1 MIIIRLRFAMAN
13 RTTERG
19 VIARRGMAVGA
30 LIPFP
35 FVFAAINGKMHDIVV
50 ESCRFPGCFAM
61 ATGAV
66 CRELCRFMVGIGGLI
81 IIVDMTAGTGI
92 RSVIIITLVTGGT
105 GIGNAGVGS
114 FE

>member
-1 MIIIRLRFAMAN
+1 MIIIRLRFTMTN

-19 VIARRGMAVGA
+19 VIARRGMAVGT
-30 LIPFP
+30 LIPFA
-35 FVFAAINGKMHDIVV
+35 FMAAAINGKIHAIVV
-50 ESCRFPGCFAM
+50 ESCRFPGRFAM

-66 CRELCRFMVGIGGLI
+66 GRELCRFMVGICGLI

-92 RSVIIITLVTGGT
+92 RSVIIITLVAGGT
-105 GIGNAGVGS
+105 GICNAGVGS

>member
-1 MIIIRLRFAMAN
+1 MIIIRLRFTVTN

-19 VIARRGMAVGA
+19 VIARRGMAVGT
-30 LIPFP
+30 LIPFA
-35 FVFAAINGKMHDIVV
+35 FVFTAINGEMHAIVV
-50 ESCRFPGCFAM
+50 ESCGFPGCFAM

>member
-1 MIIIRLRFAMAN
+1 MAN

-19 VIARRGMAVGA
+19 VIARRGMAVGT
-30 LIPFP
+30 LIPFA
-35 FVFAAINGKMHDIVV
+35 FVFAAINGEMHDIVV

-66 CRELCRFMVGIGGLI
+66 CRELCRFMVGVGGL
-81 IIVDMTAGTGI
+81 VVFADVATGTRVGG
-92 RSVIIITLVTGGT
+92 VVVVAFMTGGT
-105 GIGNAGVGS
+105 GICNAGVGS